1 MFFIRSA
8 TEADL
13 PRVQALLKDSW
24 MQTYVQ
30 YEGEEKI
37 RLVSDEWHSLE
48 RLKAQLQQPRS
59 EFIVADDGHT
69 LGGMGYALQTDQTIA
84 ELKQLHVSCDV
95 QGQGVGS
102 DILSEL
108 ETAFHGVTT
117 LRLDAHPGNTSALAW
132 YEKRG
137 YRKYGEAD
145 QCGGEF
151 DLPAVLMEKRLESWD
166 I

>member
-8 TEADL
+8 TEQDL

-24 MQTYVQ
+24 MRTYVAH
-30 YEGEEKI
+30 EGEDKI
-37 RLVSDEWHSLE
+37 RAVSDEWHSLE
-48 RLKAQLQQPRS
+48 RLKAQLKQPRS
-59 EFIVADDGHT
+59 EFVVADDGKT
-69 LGGMGYALQTDQTIA
+69 LGGMGYALQTDQTVA
-84 ELKQLHVSCDV
+84 ELKQLHVTAET

-108 ETAFHGVTT
+108 ETSFPGVTT
-117 LRLDAHPGNTSALAW
+117 MRLDAHPGNADALRW

>member
-24 MQTYVQ
+24 MRTYAQ
-30 YEGEEKI
+30 HEGEEKI
-37 RLVSDEWHSLE
+37 REVSDEWHSMS
-48 RLKAQLQQPRS
+48 RLKAQLNQPRS
-59 EFIVADDGHT
+59 EFILADDGET
-69 LGGMGYALQTDQTIA
+69 IGGMGYALQTDQSIA
-84 ELKQLHVSCDV
+84 ELKQLHVSPET

-108 ETAFHGVTT
+108 ETSFPGVTT
-117 LRLDAHPGNTSALAW
+117 LRLDVHPQNASAIAW
-132 YEKRG
+132 YAKRG

-151 DLPAVLMEKRLESWD
+151 DLPAVLMEKRLEDWS